1 MRRRGGSLYVCVR
14 RFFRTLVI
22 LIWTAGAVLVL
33 TCVDIGLHGYRQQSE
48 RADVVCLFGAAVW
61 GNGLTSCLTVSS
73 PFHMERIMVL
83 ARLDGLQAFTSP
95 PAETPASL
103 SVPQRTRAT
112 AREELDLFKDLLVF
126 AVSPD

>member
-1 MRRRGGSLYVCVR
+1 M
-14 RFFRTLVI
+14 
-22 LIWTAGAVLVL
+22 
-33 TCVDIGLHGYRQQSE
+33 DIGLHGYRQQSE

-112 AREELDLFKDLLVF
+112 AREELALFKGLLVF
-126 AVSPD
+126 AVSPDYRNAFSGRNGRNPGGRPREAIRHG